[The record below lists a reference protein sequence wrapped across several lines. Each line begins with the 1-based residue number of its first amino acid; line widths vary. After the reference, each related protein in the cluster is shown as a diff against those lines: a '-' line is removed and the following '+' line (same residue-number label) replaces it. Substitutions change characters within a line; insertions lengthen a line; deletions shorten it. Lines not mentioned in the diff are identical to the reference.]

1 MKSSI
6 LSWLTSIRTKKTFIM
21 MKIDNLKMTKKKMK
35 RDRSLVK
42 DTAMTI
48 AKEIMKEEIMG
59 LHIKILTHL

>member
-21 MKIDNLKMTKKKMK
+21 MKIDNLRMTKKKMK
-35 RDRSLVK
+35 RDRPLVK
-42 DTAMTI
+42 DKAITI

-59 LHIKILTHL
+59 LHIKILTRL